1 MKNDTRVELL
11 MLVLMFAAIGI
22 AIGLVALSATIAKYY
37 GLTAGMLCVL
47 LPIAAA
53 TIALIVMLARQDK
66 GEKR

>member
-11 MLVLMFAAIGI
+11 MLVLMFAVIGI

-53 TIALIVMLARQDK
+53 AIALIVMLARQDK
-66 GEKR
+66 GEKK

>member
-1 MKNDTRVELL
+1 MKNDTRVELI
-11 MLVLMFAAIGI
+11 MVVLVFVIIGI
-22 AIGLVALSATIAKYY
+22 AIGIVALSATIAKYY